1 MNVIV
6 KGKWEYKSE
15 EKKSIIQNVEMFYKP
30 QETFIKIFDNF
41 SSMVFESKF
50 ESSSWKRTQSINS

>member
-30 QETFIKIFDNF
+30 QETFIKIFNNF
-41 SSMVFESKF
+41 SSMAFESKF
-50 ESSSWKRTQSINS
+50 